1 MAGQDGRASRAF
13 GAAVQGHLRCGQM
26 AEMVAKLEDV
36 LHRLFRN
43 IRDQERVGVG
53 SLSLSLPSQTLI
65 RAMKIQLGIEYHQQ
79 YEI

>member
-1 MAGQDGRASRAF
+1 
-13 GAAVQGHLRCGQM
+13 M

-53 SLSLSLPSQTLI
+53 SLALSLPSQTLI
-65 RAMKIQLGIEYHQQ
+65 RAMKIQLVGTEYDPQF
-79 YEI
+79 EK